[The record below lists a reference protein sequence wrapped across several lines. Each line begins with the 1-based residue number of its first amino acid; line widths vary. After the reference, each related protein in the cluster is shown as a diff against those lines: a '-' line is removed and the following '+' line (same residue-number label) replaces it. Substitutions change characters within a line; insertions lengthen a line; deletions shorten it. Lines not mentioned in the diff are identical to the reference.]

1 MHITR
6 YTDYSLRVLMYLGLK
21 NEKLSTIGEIA
32 EHYGISKNHLMK
44 VVQELS
50 NKEYVVAIRGKNG
63 GLRLNGEPRNVNI
76 GALVR
81 DIEQHFEL
89 VECFSENNSC
99 VIAPVCQLKRLLS
112 EALDGFL
119 QVLDRYTLADLLPQA
134 DIPELT
140 QLLQIVDTPATGES
154 TTTDCGCLNDP

>member
-21 NEKLSTIGEIA
+21 KDKLSTIGEIA
-32 EHYGISKNHLMK
+32 VHYGISKNHLMK

-50 NKEYVVAIRGKNG
+50 NKGYVVATRGKNG

-81 DIEQHFEL
+81 GIEQHFEL

-119 QVLDRYTLADLLPQA
+119 QVLDRHTLEDLLPQA
-134 DIPELT
+134 EIPELT
-140 QLLQIVDTPATGES
+140 QLLQIVDTPATGRS
-154 TTTDCGCLNDP
+154 TTTD

>member
-6 YTDYSLRVLMYLGLK
+6 YTDYALRVLMYLGPK
-21 NEKLSTIGEIA
+21 NEKMSTIGEIA
-32 EHYGISKNHLMK
+32 QHHGISKNHLMK

-50 NKEYVVAIRGKNG
+50 NKGYVVAIRGKNG
-63 GLRLNGEPRNVNI
+63 GLKLNGEPKTINI

-81 DIEQHFEL
+81 DTEQHFEL
-89 VECFSENNSC
+89 VECFSESNRC

-112 EALDGFL
+112 EALDGFI

-134 DIPELT
+134 DKPELI
-140 QLLQIVDTPATGES
+140 QLLQIVDTRAAGGS
-154 TTTDCGCLNDP
+154 NTTD

>member
-32 EHYGISKNHLMK
+32 VHYGISKNHLMK

-50 NKEYVVAIRGKNG
+50 NKGYVVATRGKNG
-63 GLRLNGEPRNVNI
+63 GLKLNGEPGKINI

-81 DIEQHFEL
+81 DTEQHFEL
-89 VECFSENNSC
+89 VECFSESNSC
-99 VIAPVCQLKRLLS
+99 IIAPVCRLKQLFS
-112 EALDGFL
+112 EALDGFIR
-119 QVLDRYTLADLLPQA
+119 VLDHYTLADLLAQA
-134 DIPELT
+134 DRSELT
-140 QLLQIVDTPATGES
+140 QLLQIVDTPAPHE
-154 TTTDCGCLNDP
+154 TTATD